1 MNILVLCAGNDA
13 RSILLESILNDLSP
27 QRMTAYSAGPAPA
40 ESVPPAVLS
49 LLEAQDQATADLE
62 PKSWDAFTGVD
73 AVPVDM
79 VISLCD
85 LSAYK
90 APKWPAGT
98 PRGVWLTP
106 DPVTEEAPLD
116 QVYEILLRRA
126 KAFLK
131 HSFEIMDEG
140 EANAAL
146 KRIGKL

>member
-1 MNILVLCAGNDA
+1 MNILVLCEGNDA

-40 ESVPPAVLS
+40 ESVPPAVLT
-49 LLEAQDQATADLE
+49 LLESQDHDTADLT
-62 PKSWDAFTGVD
+62 PKNWEEFTG
-73 AVPVDM
+73 AGAIPVDV

-98 PRGVWLTP
+98 PRGVWLTA
-106 DPVTEEAPLD
+106 DPMAGDATLE
-116 QVYEILLRRA
+116 QVYETLLRRA

>member
-40 ESVPPAVLS
+40 ESVPTAVLS
-49 LLEAQDQATADLE
+49 LLDSQDFDTADLA
-62 PKSWDAFTGVD
+62 PKSWDEFTG
-73 AVPVDM
+73 ARSIPVDL

-85 LSAYK
+85 LSVYQ

-98 PRGVWLTP
+98 PRGVWPTP
-106 DPVTEEAPLD
+106 DPMNEEATLEEI
-116 QVYEILLRRA
+116 YETLLRRA

-131 HSFEIMDEG
+131 HSFEIMDES

>member
-40 ESVPPAVLS
+40 ESVPTAVLD
-49 LLEAQDQATADLE
+49 LLESRDHGIADLD
-62 PKSWDAFTGVD
+62 PQSWEAFTGPS
-73 AVPVDM
+73 AVPVDV
-79 VISLCD
+79 VIGLCD

-90 APKWPAGT
+90 APKWPAGA
-98 PRGVWLTP
+98 PRGIWLTP
-106 DPVTEEAPLD
+106 DPMAGEATLES
-116 QVYEILLRRA
+116 VYESLLRRA

>member
-27 QRMTAYSAGPAPA
+27 QRMTAYSAGPAPT
-40 ESVPPAVLS
+40 ESVPSAVLS
-49 LLEAQDQATADLE
+49 LLEAQDHDTADLA
-62 PKSWDAFTGVD
+62 PKSWDEFIGAD
-73 AVPVDM
+73 AIPVDL

-106 DPVTEEAPLD
+106 DPMTDEAPLE
-116 QVYEILLRRA
+116 QVFETLHRRA